1 MSAENHTPVS
11 GEVQGASVL
20 KRIASSGAANTG
32 AALLGSV
39 ANFLLI
45 VAVTRLWPVAE
56 AGVLFAAVSVFNIAL
71 ALSHLGADQG
81 MVRFLAWN
89 SSRLGGGIGRRIMK
103 AGMLPALGMAVLV
116 TAATLLFSQPLV
128 NLLGAPA
135 VSEGRTFIWVI
146 MGFLPIAVLYEQFL
160 AVCRGYAV
168 MRPTIVVERALRPAL
183 QVILILAV
191 GLGHGSVVLL
201 AAAWALPYLLCLVL
215 AGYFLRGVLRES
227 PVSSDSGPGEVS
239 DISREFWKFTAPR
252 GLARLAQVMIQ
263 RADVIVVTVL
273 LGPAPAAIYTAA
285 TRFLVLGQVATSA
298 LQQVSEPQLAK
309 LLAEK
314 KMSAVAVVT
323 RQMTLWSVV
332 FVWPIYLLIA
342 VHAPT
347 LLSWVFGTE
356 YQQGASVLVVLGMA
370 MLVSIAI
377 GPMDVLLLMAG
388 RSSLSLLNVSVA
400 LVLDLVLCFAL
411 IPQWG
416 IFGAGVA
423 WAVAIVVK
431 NAMCTWQVHKHL
443 GLGLSLRFLKVW
455 LVSLVGIFGIA
466 GVLAYLL
473 PGQPWVAI
481 GISFLTGVFYLLFVW
496 RKRSV
501 LMDGTPLKMR
511 G

>member
-1 MSAENHTPVS
+1 MSAENQAPVS
-11 GEVQGASVL
+11 GEEQEASVL

-45 VAVTRLWPVAE
+45 VVVTRFWPAAD
-56 AGVLFAAVSVFNIAL
+56 AGVLFATISVFNIAL

-81 MVRFLAWN
+81 MVRFLAWT
-89 SSRLGGGIGRRIMK
+89 SEIHGSGMARRIMK

-116 TAATLLFSQPLV
+116 TATLLLFSQPLAAM
-128 NLLGAPA
+128 LGAQQA
-135 VSEGRTFIWVI
+135 SDGRALIWVF
-146 MGFLPIAVLYEQFL
+146 MAFLPFAVLYEQFL

-191 GLGHGSVVLL
+191 GLGHGGIVLL
-201 AAAWALPYLLCLVL
+201 AVAWAGPYLLCLVM
-215 AGYFLRGVLRES
+215 AGFALRRVLREN
-227 PVSSDSGPGEVS
+227 PVDTVDGLEDQS

-309 LLAEK
+309 LLAGK
-314 KMSAVAVVT
+314 KLPAVAVVT

-332 FVWPIYLLIA
+332 FVWPIYLLFA

-347 LLSWVFGTE
+347 LLKLVFGDE
-356 YQQGASVLVVLGMA
+356 YQQGAAVLVVLSIA
-370 MLVSIAI
+370 MLVATAI

-388 RSSLSLLNVSVA
+388 RSSLSLLNVTVA
-400 LVLDLVLCFAL
+400 LALDLVLCFAL
-411 IPQWG
+411 VPSLG
-416 IFGAGVA
+416 ILGAGIA
-423 WAVAIVVK
+423 WAIAIIAK
-431 NAMCTWQVHKHL
+431 NAMCTWQVRKHL
-443 GLGLSLRFLKVW
+443 GLGLSLRSLKMW
-455 LVSLVGIFGIA
+455 LASLVGIFGVA
-466 GVLAYLL
+466 GALVYLP

-481 GISFLTGVFYLLFVW
+481 GFSFVTGVFYLLFLW

-501 LMDGTPLKMR
+501 LMPRSSVG
-511 G
+511 GSS